1 MTEINRAGQNNS
13 LGHIDTPQG
22 HFRSQIDALTDAVRQ
37 LGGKAEIAESG
48 SIVNSPLN
56 APYQL
61 YVNPYIGNDT
71 FVTGDYATADDGTF
85 EQKMRRISLQR
96 LECGYTEARPF
107 KTINRAVIEAAIIT
121 SRDYLNLPGNLCGDL
136 VSINIAPGVHTVIN
150 DPGIAYTSADFPTWA
165 DGYEPSAS
173 DLAKF
178 NAVDGGVILP
188 RGVSLCS
195 IDLRK
200 CNLRPNFVPGQP
212 GDSTPLDE
220 AHDYSNR
227 RPIFRVTG
235 TGFFYGFT
243 FIDKLDYE
251 KTHHLLDTFSFTGR
265 NRADTF
271 YQKILSSFGAHGG
284 ISSTFTRTRDSEV
297 VIVAPAPAPGTQTI
311 DTDGVSSASPYIYNC
326 SIRSKYGMCGIF
338 ANGDDVEGFKSMVV
352 AQYTAIALQ
361 RDMRCWE
368 RYVSGAWQQITGD
381 SGNPHDNYSTY
392 IAEQPDNLRQHTS
405 RRTFH
410 IRCVNK
416 SIIQEVSVFAIGQSV
431 HHWVESGGELT
442 VTNSNSN
449 FGGCASLAEGFHNET
464 YATDTDWSLHTI
476 NVARDLTPL
485 RNKFATYQLGE
496 LVETQ
501 SNSATTIE
509 LTVALDGEELNKPSV
524 LTINGYSLDNY
535 GGTSYIWIEN
545 PNGPDYYAPLA
556 DTAWETSAP
565 TRINVSSA
573 FVAVGGTPP
582 SNSAGGV
589 FPPLAGLRV
598 YVRRLRDTRSLEERT
613 YSITCNNT
621 STQSR
626 NIVRDYGIQTDI
638 TESSIDAYID
648 ADEPIVVGKVS
659 VLPPEGAGVIR
670 RNKVEIRRA
679 AASDNWDDRG
689 EYRSGY
695 HATNNYYRPGDVVRY
710 QNKHYKCIVEHIATS
725 TFETQYWDQAFVH
738 MPSNYAPEDFF
749 KNTKK
754 PITFDRD
761 KDATNEDPFLGYVNS
776 DLWNDA
782 QIYRQLRTNSD
793 YLGVYSLLRSLG
805 FTGAN
810 AHMILRPKD
819 TADRERNPGTQLDS
833 IPNPTGAANTW
844 DNWALTM
851 RRPSNIRLF
860 GHAFEWAGLNNYSK
874 ALPKYQKDLT
884 ASNKFTFFFTNS
896 AGGRVYLNGFN
907 EEGFQVTAAGLVD
920 LQTGEVL
927 SPEGLG
933 ADDAA
938 NDNVI
943 FPGDVTVEG
952 TLRADTIQSDQQAL
966 VFVKHET
973 DNPRPPSN
981 GLGFAYIAPATAI
994 RGMHSGGTPLP
1005 EATTFDT
1012 NNEEGTA
1019 VNGSSPLPSNKGYS
1033 GPHFVTPAWID
1044 LWKGKNGLLG
1054 VTTGS
1059 VNIFVNPRAVEPA
1072 DTAAVDSLNN
1082 ESVNYNADIN
1092 QLVSQ
1097 PPLSPEYACKTL
1109 SLAIE
1114 FANLAV
1120 STTTRVNYFLGTGVY
1135 SNDCKT
1141 HEFAHPVLLQ
1151 GYKFESNQV
1160 TSDTRGGGAH
1170 KFMADSVSAADWN
1183 DGRGVGWD
1191 GTTGN
1196 GNGSTQGGGKNVLAT
1211 QSLSGGVDVVGSGG
1225 TLEEHFKDATLAPC
1239 FITKVTVQLEN
1250 AGQWAT
1256 VRFSSTRFFF
1266 RNPSYITG
1274 MHIWGAST
1282 TCEMAQG
1289 NRDNSDLI
1297 YVPNS
1302 HFGLSDAQVQ
1312 TIRSQ
1317 TDRNKVLNAWV
1328 YQLCQSLSV
1337 TNLRQIRSIE
1347 TFRFQNLLSVRDV
1360 AISATDL
1367 PYKNAGQ
1374 GDDQPLFNFID
1385 NATLH
1390 CAGLYLIGNN
1400 TLDNN
1405 GFAGNTGGGL
1415 TWSGNS
1421 NFSFFG
1427 FTNAMIS
1434 INDRSPNAVATVKF
1448 GHGHAIVDAASDFD
1462 RNLVGN
1468 NIHLLTYNYRYMAS
1482 SHRANEE
1489 AANAGGT
1496 FNADNSDRYKQGPAF
1511 GAIYGNGAKGRRVD
1525 RHNFTDFRVSRIYKT
1540 SGVVGFF
1547 GLYRRRRGGTDTGYR
1562 QMGLSVLDNSA
1573 ATDLG
1578 RTTSGSPNS
1587 SIIAGTN
1594 FDWESTRGFLFRAN
1608 GKNQYIGI
1616 TGTITNPGSGVV
1628 RHPIFSPSWVFG
1640 TFGGTNGGEIYNLN
1654 LKYAVVKP
1662 GIDFGHGGTTSANA
1676 GPYSSNNMLLG

>member
-1 MTEINRAGQNNS
+1 VTEINRAGENNS
-13 LGHIDTPQG
+13 LGHIDTSQG

-37 LGGKAEIAESG
+37 LGGNAEIKESG
-48 SIVNSPLN
+48 SVVNDPLN

-61 YVNPYIGNDT
+61 YVNPYIGSDT

-136 VSINIAPGVHTVIN
+136 VSINIAPGVHTIVN
-150 DPGIAYTSADFPTWA
+150 DPGIAYTSADFPTWS
-165 DGYEPSAS
+165 DGYEPTVS

-200 CNLRPNFVPGQP
+200 CNLRPNYVPGQP
-212 GDSTPLDE
+212 GDSLPLNE
-220 AHDYSNR
+220 AADYSNR

-243 FIDKLDYE
+243 FIDKLNYE

-265 NRADTF
+265 TRADVF
-271 YQKILSSFGAHGG
+271 YEKILSSFGAHGG
-284 ISSTFTRTRDSEV
+284 ISSTFTKTRDSEV
-297 VIVAPAPAPGTQTI
+297 IIVAPAPAPGLQTI
-311 DTDGVSSASPYIYNC
+311 ATDGVSSASPYIYNC

-368 RYVSGAWQQITGD
+368 RYVSGAWQQITAD

-392 IAEQPDNLRQHTS
+392 IAEQPDNLRQNTS

-449 FGGCASLAEGFHNET
+449 FGGCASLAEGFHDET

-476 NVARDLTPL
+476 NVARDITPL

-496 LVETQ
+496 IVAGQ
-501 SNSATTIE
+501 SNTATSIQ
-509 LTVALDGEELNKPSV
+509 LTSPLDGDELNKPRILAV
-524 LTINGYSLDNY
+524 NGYSLNNY
-535 GGTSYIWIEN
+535 GTTNYVWIEN
-545 PNGPDYYAPLA
+545 TNGNDYYAPLA
-556 DTAWETSAP
+556 DVAWETSAP
-565 TRINVSSA
+565 DTLNFSSA
-573 FVAVGGTPP
+573 FVAVGGSPP
-582 SNSAGGV
+582 TDSPAGNL
-589 FPPLAGLRV
+589 PPIAGLRV
-598 YVRRLRDTRSLEERT
+598 YVRRLRDVRNLEERT

-638 TESSIDAYID
+638 AETSIDTYISD
-648 ADEPIVVGKVS
+648 DEPIIVGKVS
-659 VLPPEGAGVIR
+659 VLAPQGSGVIR

-679 AASDNWDDRG
+679 AASDDWDNRG

-710 QNKHYKCIVEHIATS
+710 LNKHYKCIVEHIATS

-754 PITFDRD
+754 PIVFDRD
-761 KDATNEDPFLGYVNS
+761 KDTTNEDPFLGYVNS
-776 DLWNDA
+776 DLWQDE
-782 QIYRQLRTNSD
+782 QLYRQLRTNSD
-793 YLGVYSLLRSLG
+793 YLGLYSLLRSLG
-805 FTGAN
+805 FTNTN
-810 AHMILRPKD
+810 AHKILRPKD
-819 TADRERNPGTQLDS
+819 TADRERNPGTSLDS
-833 IPNPTGAANTW
+833 IANPSGAANTW
-844 DNWALTM
+844 DNWSLTM

-907 EEGFQVTAAGLVD
+907 EEGFQVTAAGLID

-933 ADDAA
+933 SDDAST
-938 NDNVI
+938 DNVI

-952 TLRADTIQSDQQAL
+952 TLTANTLQTDQQAL
-966 VFVKHET
+966 VFIKHET
-973 DNPRPPSN
+973 DNPAPPSA
-981 GLGFAYIAPATAI
+981 GLGLAYIAPATAI
-994 RGMHSGGTPLP
+994 TGMHNNGTPIP
-1005 EATTFDT
+1005 EAATFDT
-1012 NNEEGTA
+1012 NNEEGT
-1019 VNGSSPLPSNKGYS
+1019 VTNGSSSLATNKGYS

-1054 VTTGS
+1054 VVSGS
-1059 VNIFVNPRAVEPA
+1059 VNIFVNPRAIPPVNPA
-1072 DTAAVDSLNN
+1072 LVNSIALESLNHD
-1082 ESVNYNADIN
+1082 ADIT
-1092 QLVSQ
+1092 QLIGT
-1097 PPLSPEYACKTL
+1097 PPLSPETACPSLK
-1109 SLAIE
+1109 LAIE

-1120 STTTRVNYFLGTGVY
+1120 STTTRVNYYLGCGVY
-1135 SNDCKT
+1135 SDDCVT
-1141 HEFAHPVLLQ
+1141 HDFKHPVLLQ
-1151 GYKFESNQV
+1151 GYSFELNQLS
-1160 TSDTRGGGAH
+1160 SDGRGGGGH
-1170 KFMADSVSAADWN
+1170 KFMADSISEGDWN
-1183 DGRGVGWD
+1183 SGRGIGWTAAEGGVG
-1191 GTTGN
+1191 N
-1196 GNGSTQGGGKNVLAT
+1196 GGGKNKLALD
-1211 QSLSGGVDVVGSGG
+1211 SLSGGNNEIDAGG
-1225 TLEEHFKDATLAPC
+1225 TLESTFKNATLAPC
-1239 FITKVTVQLEN
+1239 FITNVKVRLRN

-1256 VRFSSTRFFF
+1256 VDFASTRFVF
-1266 RNPSYITG
+1266 RNESTIQG
-1274 MHIWGAST
+1274 MHVWGAT
-1282 TCEMAQG
+1282 TTAEMGAG
-1289 NRDNSDLI
+1289 TRDNTGKM
-1297 YVPNS
+1297 YVPNE
-1302 HFGLSDAQVQ
+1302 HFGLTSTSVEK
-1312 TIRSQ
+1312 IRTQ
-1317 TDRNKVLNAWV
+1317 TDRRKVLNAWV
-1328 YQLCQSLSV
+1328 YQQCQLLGVSV
-1337 TNLRQIRSIE
+1337 LRQVQSNS
-1347 TFRFQNLLSVRDV
+1347 TFQFQNQLVCRDV

-1390 CAGLYLIGNN
+1390 MAGCYLIGNN
-1400 TLDNN
+1400 TLDDQQ
-1405 GFAGNTGGGL
+1405 FDGNTGGSLQWG
-1415 TWSGNS
+1415 SS
-1421 NFSFFG
+1421 NNFDFFG
-1427 FTNAMIS
+1427 FTNAFMS

-1448 GHGHAIVDAASDFD
+1448 GHGRAIVDAASDFD
-1462 RNLVGN
+1462 RNLVEN
-1468 NIHLLTYNYRYMAS
+1468 NIHLLTSNYRYMET
-1482 SHRANEE
+1482 SHRAAEE
-1489 AANAGGT
+1489 ASAAGAAFFAAT
-1496 FNADNSDRYKQGPAF
+1496 PDDKYKQGPAF
-1511 GAIYGNGAKGRRVD
+1511 GAVYGNSAKGRRVD
-1525 RHNFTDFRVSRIYKT
+1525 RHNFTDYRVSRDWKC

-1547 GLYRRRRGGTDTGYR
+1547 GLYRFRRGGSYSAFR
-1562 QMGLSVLDNSA
+1562 QMGLSVLDNA
-1573 ATDLG
+1573 AAQKPGSTTDG
-1578 RTTSGSPNS
+1578 NPNS
-1587 SIIAGTN
+1587 AIVAGTN
-1594 FDWESTRGFLFRAN
+1594 FDWEATRGFLFRRN
-1608 GKNQYIGI
+1608 GLDQFIAI
-1616 TGTITNPGSGVV
+1616 TGAITSVGPGVV
-1628 RHPIFSPSWVFG
+1628 RHPIFSQAWG
-1640 TFGGTNGGEIYNLN
+1640 LGMGGVTPELYALN
-1654 LKYAVVKP
+1654 LKYAVIKP
-1662 GIDFGHGGTTSANA
+1662 GIDFGHSAALSNNA
-1676 GPYSSNNMLLG
+1676 GPYSSNNMILG